1 MPTSGCIERR
11 NAYKPMHAVLA
22 FEISVG
28 IRALH
33 KHSGAFESRL
43 VAVEPVE
50 ELDGKAVLF
59 RPARIHAVKHGR
71 PVLCFR
77 AAGARMQRNDC
88 VACVVFA
95 GQQRFQPHALFS
107 GADFFHFGN
116 DLIGH
121 AFIVFLNTHVG
132 KRHGVFKRSFQLCV
146 FLNRAFDAFELPQNL
161 PGILRVIPKI
171 RHKRLL
177 FKLLRFVA
185 ESVDFQRRAEIFKI
199 TLHSLKRSFRF
210 FQLNNQFM
218 SSDL

>member
-1 MPTSGCIERR
+1 
-11 NAYKPMHAVLA
+11 
-22 FEISVG
+22 
-28 IRALH
+28 
-33 KHSGAFESRL
+33 
-43 VAVEPVE
+43 
-50 ELDGKAVLF
+50 
-59 RPARIHAVKHGR
+59 
-71 PVLCFR
+71 
-77 AAGARMQRNDC
+77 MQRNDC

-146 FLNRAFDAFELPQNL
+146 FLNRALDAFELPQNL

-177 FKLLRFVA
+177 FKLRRGVCRFSA
-185 ESVDFQRRAEIFKI
+185 PSRDLQDHPSFLEAFF
-199 TLHSLKRSFRF
+199 SL
-210 FQLNNQFM
+210 LPVE
-218 SSDL
+218 